1 MQQPQMQTS
10 QNLLQSLNKAQREAV
25 EHVKGRLLILAGAG
39 SGKTKVLTTRI
50 SYLIMQC
57 GVAPE
62 AILGLTFTNKAAGEM
77 RTRLESFVGKKI
89 GKKVML
95 STFHSFCL
103 WVLRREARH
112 LGYTENFLLYDRQD
126 VMRKMDDIAK
136 DLLDHEGSVP
146 SLLKTYELIGLMK
159 NKGLSEAKGTGS
171 PWHDQFVSE
180 MMRRLNDSFRA
191 YNAMDFDHMLWL
203 VKELFEKHPD
213 VLSRYQARFSYVL
226 IDEYQDTSPVQA
238 RVAELLTE
246 QSRNLCVVGDDDQ
259 SIYSWRGAD
268 VQNILRFDD
277 AKVVKL
283 EQNFRSTNTILK
295 AANLVI
301 GKNVKRHKKQLWSD
315 KGEGG
320 LIQLFHAPNETLEA
334 DAVIDRMIKMRER
347 YNMKWGD
354 FAVLYRSN
362 ALARPIESSI
372 LRKKLLHQNPD
383 GTSQYRQIPYQ
394 VYGGDEF
401 YEHKEIKD
409 LIAYLRVMANER
421 DHEACLRV
429 INYPRR
435 GVGEAALD
443 LLTQR
448 HRSFHIP
455 LFELFQSADTMALLS
470 EKAQKGIASFM
481 NLIQWGKVR
490 FSEIPFAEAM
500 KELVEKL
507 QFKKVLFEEVKSD
520 LLRKMKLENVEE
532 LSSALAEYQKMSENP
547 SLLDFVTSTVL
558 DADRAHWQTKEDT
571 EGDHVHLMTFHSAKG
586 LEFPAC
592 FLIGAEDHLI
602 PHEKSTSDVAIEEE
616 RRLLYVAMTR
626 AEQHLTISMATC
638 RRRLGSE
645 TPSKPSRFLFDMD
658 KELYNVT
665 KWDGTL

>member
-1 MQQPQMQTS
+1 MQLP

-25 EHVKGRLLILAGAG
+25 EYTRGRLLILAGAG
-39 SGKTKVLTTRI
+39 SGKTKVLTTRM
-50 SYLIMQC
+50 SYLILQC
-57 GVAPE
+57 GVNPE

-103 WVLRREARH
+103 YVLRREARH

-136 DLLDHEGSVP
+136 ELLDHEGHLP

-159 NKGLSEAKGTGS
+159 NKGLSEATGTGS
-171 PWHDQFVSE
+171 PWHDDFVTQ

-203 VKELFEKHPD
+203 VKELFEQHPD
-213 VLSRYQARFSYVL
+213 VLARYQERFQYVL

-246 QSRNLCVVGDDDQ
+246 KSRNLCVVGDDDQ

-268 VQNILRFDD
+268 VQNILKFED

-334 DAVIDRMIKMRER
+334 ETIIDRMIKMRER
-347 YNMKWGD
+347 HGLKWGD

-362 ALARPIESSI
+362 ALARPIESAI
-372 LRKKLLHQNPD
+372 IRKKLLIQNPD
-383 GTSQYRQIPYQ
+383 GTSQYKQIPYQ

-409 LIAYLRVMANER
+409 LIGYLRVMANER
-421 DHEACLRV
+421 DHEAHLRI

-435 GVGEAALD
+435 GIGEAALD
-443 LLTQR
+443 QLTQR
-448 HRSFHIP
+448 HRTYHIP
-455 LFELFQSADTMALLS
+455 LWELFSSPDTVAALS
-470 EKAQKGIASFM
+470 EKAQAGIASYIK
-481 NLIQWGKVR
+481 LIQWGRQR
-490 FSEIPFAEAM
+490 FTEIPFADALR
-500 KELVEKL
+500 ELVDRL

-520 LLRKMKLENVEE
+520 LLRKIKLENVEE

-558 DADRAHWQTKEDT
+558 DADRNHWQSKEDK

-602 PHEKSTSDVAIEEE
+602 PHEKSTSESAVEEE

-626 AEQHLTISMATC
+626 AEQHLTVSMATC

-645 TPSKPSRFLFDMD
+645 TPSKPSRFLFDID
-658 KELYNVT
+658 KGLYNVA
-665 KWDGTL
+665 KWDATF